1 MAFFFSSRRRHTRCA
16 LVTGVQTCALP
27 ICEMREDGM
36 RLSPSPQPGQVEMHA
51 DDAKIDAADAHLGHH
66 RAARLQRGQV
76 DDFLMDDLDRLSDQQ
91 RVAMP
96 AEAAASRLEG
106 HGLVV
111 AMLLEHVDWQ
121 RAHPRPEASIRFLK
135 RADLGQALAHHLTPT
150 YPQPP

>member
-1 MAFFFSSRRRHTRCA
+1 
-16 LVTGVQTCALP
+16 
-27 ICEMREDGM
+27 MREDGM

-76 DDFLMDDLDRLSDQQ
+76 DDFLMDDLDRLSGQQ

-111 AMLLEHVDWQ
+111 RSEERRVGKACVRTVRSRWSAYH
-121 RAHPRPEASIRFLK
+121 IK
-135 RADLGQALAHHLTPT
+135 NN
-150 YPQPP
+150 